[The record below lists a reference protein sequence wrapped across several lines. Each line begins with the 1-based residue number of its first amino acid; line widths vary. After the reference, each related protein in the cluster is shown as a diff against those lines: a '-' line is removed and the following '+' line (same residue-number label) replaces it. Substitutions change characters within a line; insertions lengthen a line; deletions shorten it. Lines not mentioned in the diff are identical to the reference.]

1 MNWKNGMVAALVVLP
16 LLVVLAMSFGHD
28 PHAVPS
34 VLEGKPAPHF
44 ALADL
49 ADQPFT
55 SEGLQGKPAV
65 LNFWA
70 TWCYPCQ
77 AEHGLLQDAARHYG
91 DRVQFLGVIYQDTAE
106 AVRKYLATHANA
118 YPQLMDP
125 NSRTAI
131 DFGVAGVPESFI
143 LNARGD
149 IVHKQAGVLT
159 LEVLR
164 GTLDALLAQRQGGN
178 P

>member
-1 MNWKNGMVAALVVLP
+1 MNWKNGIVAAMVVLP
-16 LLVVLAMSFGHD
+16 LLVVLALSFGND

-34 VLEGKPAPHF
+34 MLEGKPAPHF
-44 ALADL
+44 ALRDL
-49 ADQPFT
+49 ADKPVT
-55 SEGLQGKPAV
+55 TESLLGKPAV

-77 AEHGLLQDAARHYG
+77 AEHGLLQEAAEHYADKVRFVG
-91 DRVQFLGVIYQDTAE
+91 IIYQDGADE
-106 AVRKYLATHANA
+106 VRKYLANRSNVF
-118 YPQLMDP
+118 PQLMDP

-131 DFGVAGVPESFI
+131 DFGIAGVPESFI
-143 LNARGD
+143 LNAKGE

-159 LEVLR
+159 ADVLR
-164 GTLDALLAQRQGGN
+164 DTLDALLSQGAGAT